1 MIALKIYQKIKALKS
16 FYPIIFFLLYTQMR
30 LPVSFYVVSVWLGFL
45 CVIFV
50 CLWSGTWR
58 GGFAWDGSFLQFNWH
73 PVLMVTSLVVL
84 YGNGEK
90 KPLSF
95 CLTCKHF
102 FYCFLVFKWQ
112 TSFLFMF
119 MILLHHRQSHKS

>member
-1 MIALKIYQKIKALKS
+1 
-16 FYPIIFFLLYTQMR
+16 MR
-30 LPVSFYVVSVWLGFL
+30 LPVSFSLLSVWLGLL
-45 CVIFV
+45 CVILVF
-50 CLWSGTWR
+50 LWSGTWR

-95 CLTCKHF
+95 CLT
-102 FYCFLVFKWQ
+102 
-112 TSFLFMF
+112 
-119 MILLHHRQSHKS
+119 